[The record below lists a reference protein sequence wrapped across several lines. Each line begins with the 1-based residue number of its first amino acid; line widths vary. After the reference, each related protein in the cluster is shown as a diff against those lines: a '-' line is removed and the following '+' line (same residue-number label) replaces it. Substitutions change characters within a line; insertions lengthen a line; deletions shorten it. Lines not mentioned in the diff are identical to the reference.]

1 MSGLKLT
8 WIITLLA
15 LVIGEAQGQ
24 ILVNHDVV
32 TTSFLQDDEE
42 DGWDEEDE
50 SGFSITLN
58 LGAYFAN
65 KKSAQAYNGSGIVI
79 DGEEYQFVFED
90 DGSGIRYFR
99 IDERLNQ
106 DMFPT
111 QTQSVLDAVG
121 ATGLIIPDDSNPA
134 NMSYQP
140 AFVIGVNL
148 KYNFSNTAAV
158 VLDLNTTRLKAV
170 DVFTIQFIGTGQQQN
185 AQNDVRPYTITGE
198 EQRIFISLGYRQG
211 WELKGKNKVYC
222 DFFGD
227 MLMTQLRSNYLTVP
241 SGSAGTGST
250 GFNDLQLITY
260 SRANNA
266 IAPGQYNPKAG
277 VGFGFGI
284 GPGVEFVLKEKIRM
298 DLGLI
303 ISRDKVKIEQ
313 YGDNMIN
320 YQVVARFGI

>member
-1 MSGLKLT
+1 MKSIKFT
-8 WIITLLA
+8 WIVALLV
-15 LVIGEAQGQ
+15 LIVGEAQGQ
-24 ILVNHDVV
+24 MLKNKTIPM
-32 TTSFLQDDEE
+32 TSFLQDDDE

-65 KKSAQAYNGSGIVI
+65 KKSAQVYNGSGIVV
-79 DGEEYQFVFED
+79 DGNEFQFVFED
-90 DGSGIRYFR
+90 DGSGIRYFA
-99 IDERLNQ
+99 IDERLNINL
-106 DMFPT
+106 FPA

-121 ATGLIIPDDSNPA
+121 ATGLSIPYDSSPA
-134 NMSYQP
+134 NMGYQP
-140 AFVIGVNL
+140 SFVIGLNL
-148 KYNFSNTAAV
+148 KYNFNNTAAV

-198 EQRIFISLGYRQG
+198 EQRIFLSLGYRQG
-211 WELKGKNKVYC
+211 WELKGKNKIYC
-222 DFFGD
+222 DFFGN
-227 MLMTQLRSNYLTVP
+227 MLMSQLRSNYITVP
-241 SGSAGTGST
+241 SGQSGTGST
-250 GFNDLQLITY
+250 GFTDLQLITY

-266 IAPGQYNPKAG
+266 VAPGQYNPKAG
-277 VGFGFGI
+277 IGFGFGI